1 MLTPKCKVKYHF
13 MKHDDYSKGGKE
25 HNASSFSLSTSK
37 SLSFSV
43 SRMNAKES
51 FVENLQKKSREKSA

>member
-1 MLTPKCKVKYHF
+1 